1 MSELDSG
8 GARHGRQDPAGRGQP
23 GGSEQ
28 GSGAVASIS
37 GSTIVLGGGLQVA
50 EVVSRQLEALL
61 KASNYGGVKLLL
73 EPVQPVDCAE
83 AIGTLPR
90 TLQALAFR
98 LLPKDKAI
106 EVYEYLDGDVQQSL
120 VERLR
125 SGEVLELVEE
135 MSPDD
140 RVRLFDELPAKVVRR
155 LLMEL
160 SPAERRVTAQLLGY
174 EAETA
179 GRLMTTEF
187 IDLKEFHSAAQAL
200 DIVRR
205 RARDTETVYSLYVT
219 DASRHLTGIL
229 SLRDLVMADPED
241 RIGDVMT
248 REVVNVTTA
257 TDQEEVARVIQR
269 YDFLAVPVVD
279 REERLV
285 GIVTVDDVIDVIQQ
299 EATRD
304 LYAAGAVQAGD
315 EDDYFRSNLFT
326 VARRRVV
333 WLLVLLI
340 ANAGTAAVIASQESV
355 LKRVVMLTA
364 FIPLLIG
371 TGGNV
376 GSQSSTVVIRG
387 LSTQRIQA
395 LGTWPAIWREAVA
408 GALLGVLMVLVVV
421 PWARYVSGS
430 WLVAVAAGLS
440 LVAITT
446 LAATAGAALPL
457 LFDRLGLD
465 PALMS
470 APFIATATDVA
481 GVFIYL
487 RTATWLL
494 DSLGMPL

>member
-1 MSELDSG
+1 MSEANG
-8 GARHGRQDPAGRGQP
+8 VPP
-23 GGSEQ
+23 GITSAITTAADGD
-28 GSGAVASIS
+28 VAK
-37 GSTIVLGGGLQVA
+37 GVA
-50 EVVSRQLEALL
+50 LPDVVAQQLKALLEAGH
-61 KASNYGGVKLLL
+61 YDGVKLLL
-73 EPVQPVDCAE
+73 EPVQEVDIAA
-83 AIGTLPR
+83 AIGSLPR

-98 LLPKDKAI
+98 LLPKDEAI
-106 EVYEYLDGDVQQSL
+106 EVYEYLEASVQQTL
-120 VERLR
+120 LERLR

-155 LLMEL
+155 LLAEL
-160 SPAERRVTAQLLGY
+160 SPAERRVTAQMLGY

-179 GRLMTTEF
+179 GRLMTTEY

-200 DIVRR
+200 AIVRR
-205 RARDTETVYSLYVT
+205 RAQDTETIYSLYVT

-229 SLRDLVMADPED
+229 SLRDLVVADPED

-248 REVVNVTTA
+248 REVVSISTD

-279 REERLV
+279 REQRLV
-285 GIVTVDDVIDVIQQ
+285 GIVTVDDVIDVIEQ

-315 EDDYFRSNLFT
+315 EDDYFQSNLFT

-333 WLLVLLI
+333 WLLVLLL
-340 ANAGTAAVIASQESV
+340 ANTGTSAVIASQKGV
-355 LKRVVMLTA
+355 LEQVVVLAA

-376 GSQSSTVVIRG
+376 GAQSSTVVIRG
-387 LSTQRIQA
+387 LSTQRIQT
-395 LGTWPAIWREAVA
+395 LGPGAAIGRELVA
-408 GALLGVLMVLVVV
+408 GALLGLLMVLVVV
-421 PWARYVSGS
+421 PWAWQVSGS
-430 WLVAVAAGLS
+430 PVVAGAAGIS

-487 RTATWLL
+487 HTAAWLL
-494 DSLGMPL
+494 GRFGAAAPA

>member
-1 MSELDSG
+1 MPMDEANGG
-8 GARHGRQDPAGRGQP
+8 GAAARGAI
-23 GGSEQ
+23 GDLAAANAAAANIA
-28 GSGAVASIS
+28 AV
-37 GSTIVLGGGLQVA
+37 VA
-50 EVVSRQLEALL
+50 QQLESML
-61 KASNYGGVKLLL
+61 ASGNYDAVKMLL
-73 EPVQPVDCAE
+73 EPVQPVDIAE
-83 AIGTLPR
+83 AIGSLPR

-98 LLPKDKAI
+98 LLSKDEAI
-106 EVYEYLDGDVQQSL
+106 EVYEYLDPAVQQSL
-120 VERLR
+120 LERLR

-155 LLMEL
+155 LLAEL

-174 EAETA
+174 EPETA

-200 DIVRR
+200 TIIRR
-205 RARDTETVYSLYVT
+205 RARDTETIYSLYVT
-219 DASRHLTGIL
+219 DGQRRLTGIL
-229 SLRDLVMADPED
+229 SLRDLVTADPED

-248 REVVNVTTA
+248 RDVVSVSTD
-257 TDQEEVARVIQR
+257 TDQEEVARAIQR

-279 REERLV
+279 REQRLV
-285 GIVTVDDVIDVIQQ
+285 GIVTVDDVIDVIEQ

-304 LYAAGAVQAGD
+304 IYAAGAVQAGD
-315 EDDYFRSNLFT
+315 EDDYFQSNLFT

-333 WLLVLLI
+333 WLAVLVVANGFTTEVIALNDGVLKQVVLL
-340 ANAGTAAVIASQESV
+340 A
-355 LKRVVMLTA
+355 A

-376 GSQSSTVVIRG
+376 GAQSSTVVIRG

-395 LGTWPAIWREAVA
+395 LGPLKAVGRETIA
-408 GALLGVLMVLVVV
+408 GALLGVLMLVVV
-421 PWARYVSGS
+421 VPFAWWRGEGP
-430 WLVAVAAGLS
+430 LVGAAVGIS
-440 LVAITT
+440 LMAITT

-457 LFDRLGLD
+457 LFNRMGLD

-470 APFIATATDVA
+470 APFITTATDVA

-487 RTATWLL
+487 RTAAWLL
-494 DSLGMPL
+494 ERLPSYAA

>member
-1 MSELDSG
+1 MSEG
-8 GARHGRQDPAGRGQP
+8 NAT
-23 GGSEQ
+23 
-28 GSGAVASIS
+28 SITTTS
-37 GSTIVLGGGLQVA
+37 VSAGGLLLA
-50 EVVSRQLEALL
+50 EVVSRQLATLLEAG
-61 KASNYGGVKLLL
+61 NYDGAKLLL
-73 EPVQPVDCAE
+73 HPVQEVDIAE

-98 LLPKDKAI
+98 LLPKDEAI
-106 EVYEYLDGDVQQSL
+106 EVYEYLDPSVQQSL
-120 VERLR
+120 LERLR

-155 LLMEL
+155 LLAEL

-200 DIVRR
+200 ELVRR
-205 RARDTETVYSLYVT
+205 RARDTETIYSLYVT
-219 DASRHLTGIL
+219 DGSRHLTGIL
-229 SLRDLVMADPED
+229 SLRDLVVADPHA

-248 REVVNVTTA
+248 REVVSVSTE
-257 TDQEEVARVIQR
+257 TDQEEVARAIQR

-279 REERLV
+279 REQRLV
-285 GIVTVDDVIDVIQQ
+285 GIVTVDDVIDVIEQ

-304 LYAAGAVQAGD
+304 IYAAGAVQAGD
-315 EDDYFRSNLFT
+315 EDDYFQSNLFT

-333 WLLVLLI
+333 WLLVLVV
-340 ANAGTAAVIASQESV
+340 ANGFTSEVIALHGQVLSQVV
-355 LKRVVMLTA
+355 LLAA

-376 GSQSSTVVIRG
+376 GAQSSTVVIRG
-387 LSTQRIQA
+387 LSTQRIQS
-395 LGTWPAIWREAVA
+395 LGSTRTILRETVA
-408 GALLGVLMVLVVV
+408 GALLGLLMLVVVV
-421 PWARYVSGS
+421 PWAWWRGDGP
-430 WLVAVAAGLS
+430 LVGLS
-440 LVAITT
+440 VGISLMAITT
-446 LAATAGAALPL
+446 LASTAGAALPL
-457 LFDRLGLD
+457 LFARLGLD

-470 APFIATATDVA
+470 APFITTATDVA

-487 RTATWLL
+487 TTAGWLMGW
-494 DSLGMPL
+494 LGSG

>member
-1 MSELDSG
+1 MSE
-8 GARHGRQDPAGRGQP
+8 
-23 GGSEQ
+23 
-28 GSGAVASIS
+28 AVAN
-37 GSTIVLGGGLQVA
+37 GATTTNGVALA
-50 EVVSRQLEALL
+50 EVVARQLEVLL
-61 KASNYGGVKLLL
+61 EAGNYDGAKLLL
-73 EPVQPVDCAE
+73 KPVQEVDAAE
-83 AIGTLPR
+83 AIGLLPR

-98 LLPKDKAI
+98 LLPKDEAI
-106 EVYEYLDGDVQQSL
+106 EVYEYLDPSVQQSL
-120 VERLR
+120 LERLR

-155 LLMEL
+155 LLAEL

-174 EAETA
+174 EPETA

-187 IDLKEFHSAAQAL
+187 IDLKEFHSAGQAL
-200 DIVRR
+200 EIVRR
-205 RARDTETVYSLYVT
+205 RARDTETIYSLYVT

-229 SLRDLVMADPED
+229 SLRDLVMAEPET

-248 REVVNVTTA
+248 REVVSVTTD
-257 TDQEEVARVIQR
+257 TDQEEVARAIQR
-269 YDFLAVPVVD
+269 YDFLAIPVVD
-279 REERLV
+279 REQRLV
-285 GIVTVDDVIDVIQQ
+285 GIVTVDDVIDVIEQ

-315 EDDYFRSNLFT
+315 EDDYFQSNLFT

-333 WLLVLLI
+333 WLLVLLL
-340 ANAGTAAVIASQESV
+340 ANSGTAAVIASMDDV
-355 LKRVVMLTA
+355 LHKVVVLAA

-376 GSQSSTVVIRG
+376 GAQSSTVVIRG

-395 LGTWPAIWREAVA
+395 LGPAMAIGREALA

-421 PWARYVSGS
+421 PWSLYVSGGNMV
-430 WLVAVAAGLS
+430 VAGAAGIS

-457 LFDRLGLD
+457 LFERIGLD

-487 RTATWLL
+487 RTASWLL
-494 DSLGMPL
+494 SAS